1 MGHKVQQQV
10 PRCSCYIDVHLNCVY
25 LKPPALATSKDIPIQ
40 TIIKPPPK
48 LSLVTKL
55 HCAYHSPGRLYTI
68 TCPSDLYRQNL
79 DSSKAK
85 TLRQSCST
93 QLTCSNAK
101 FKRALRRA
109 AVNLDPVAGLLG
121 CI

>member
-10 PRCSCYIDVHLNCVY
+10 PRCSCYIDVHLNCLY
-25 LKPPALATSKDIPIQ
+25 LKPQILSQRLKIFLSILLLT
-40 TIIKPPPK
+40 PPK
-48 LSLVTKL
+48 LSLVKKL

-68 TCPSDLYRQNL
+68 TCRSDLYRQNL

-85 TLRQSCST
+85 TLRQSCTT

-101 FKRALRRA
+101 FKRALRRT